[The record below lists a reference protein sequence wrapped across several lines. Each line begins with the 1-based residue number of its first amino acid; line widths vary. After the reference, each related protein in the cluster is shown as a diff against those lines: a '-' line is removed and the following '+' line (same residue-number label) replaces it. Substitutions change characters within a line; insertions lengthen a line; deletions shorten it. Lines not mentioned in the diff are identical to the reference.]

1 MFFKIFLPRRALH
14 AILSVQDVIR
24 SAVGIEHRWRRSQL
38 LEAASS
44 FLATCAI
51 AGGSQNRLTH
61 CFQFDLA
68 ASARLGEVFLLFLV
82 HGDCPFVGPV
92 CISIL
97 MIARRAINMDR
108 FGSRP
113 LINAVTAA
121 AVCHVYS
128 AG

>member
-1 MFFKIFLPRRALH
+1 VLAQIFLPRHALH
-14 AILSVQDVIR
+14 AILSIQEVVC
-24 SAVGIEHRWRRSQL
+24 STAGIEHGRGGIQL
-38 LEAASS
+38 LEAMSR
-44 FLATCAI
+44 FLATRAI
-51 AGGSQNRLTH
+51 AAGGQNWPADS
-61 CFQFDLA
+61 FQFHLA
-68 ASARLGEVFLLFLV
+68 ASAYRRQLFLLFLV
-82 HGDCPFVGPV
+82 HGDYPFVGPV
-92 CISIL
+92 YISIL